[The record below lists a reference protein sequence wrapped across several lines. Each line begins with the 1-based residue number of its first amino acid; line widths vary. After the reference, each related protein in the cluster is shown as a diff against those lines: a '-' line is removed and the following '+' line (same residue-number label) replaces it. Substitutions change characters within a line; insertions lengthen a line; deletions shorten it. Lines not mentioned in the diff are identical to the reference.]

1 MTMGWLTAA
10 LVLAL
15 LIPLAAS
22 ARPSPI
28 AERLAALSSFAT
40 KASVLMLV
48 VGADRDDPM
57 LTLVGV
63 IVLAVGNGGLVLL
76 ARALREGSP

>member
-1 MTMGWLTAA
+1 MTLLTAA

-15 LIPLAAS
+15 LIPVAAA
-22 ARPSPI
+22 ARPATI
-28 AERLAALSSFAT
+28 GERLTALSSLAT
-40 KASVLMLV
+40 KAAVLMLV
-48 VGADRDDPM
+48 VGAGRDDPM

-76 ARALREGSP
+76 AHLLQEGTP

>member
-1 MTMGWLTAA
+1 MTLLTAA

-15 LIPLAAS
+15 LIPVAAA
-22 ARPSPI
+22 ARPATI
-28 AERLAALSSFAT
+28 GERLTALSSLAT

-48 VGADRDDPM
+48 VGAGRDDPM

-76 ARALREGSP
+76 AHLLQEGTP